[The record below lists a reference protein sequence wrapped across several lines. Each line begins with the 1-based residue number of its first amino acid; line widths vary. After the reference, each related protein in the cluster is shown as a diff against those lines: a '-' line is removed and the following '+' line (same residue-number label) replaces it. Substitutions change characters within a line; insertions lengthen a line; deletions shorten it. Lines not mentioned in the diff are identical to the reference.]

1 MEISASFILLEAMCI
16 VLCCLIASGKF
27 MACEIQFFFV
37 SVNKFFVFPCIIQL
51 SWLENWENLL
61 G

>member
-1 MEISASFILLEAMCI
+1 
-16 VLCCLIASGKF
+16 

-51 SWLENWENLL
+51 SWLENWGNLL